1 MLTLNKMHCCFQ
13 ASVHMCKLFGAESCH
28 SEGCHSKDIILNQTL
43 SKVPRVLSMLLS
55 NATMNGC
62 VVGANENMKN
72 D

>member
-1 MLTLNKMHCCFQ
+1 
-13 ASVHMCKLFGAESCH
+13 MCKLFGAESCH
-28 SEGCHSKDIILNQTL
+28 SEGCHSEGCHLKDIILNQTL

-62 VVGANENMKN
+62 VVGANENMTN